1 MKEIYQS
8 PEIQEILLAVEECCI
23 TASVADYKNP
33 FEEEEQW

>member
-1 MKEIYQS
+1 MENKYSS

-33 FEEEEQW
+33 FEEETQW